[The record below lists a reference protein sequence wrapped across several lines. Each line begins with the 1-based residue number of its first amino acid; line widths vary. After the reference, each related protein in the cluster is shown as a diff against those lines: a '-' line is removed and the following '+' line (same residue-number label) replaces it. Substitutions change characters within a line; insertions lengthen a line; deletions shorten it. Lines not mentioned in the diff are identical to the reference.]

1 MSFDVQAFLTG
12 LAGSVAE
19 GIDRKGKEAREYG
32 IEEKRRAEG
41 NKATISQ
48 RRARV
53 QQVMGYT
60 KLLEDQ
66 GASSSQIQAVLS
78 SGPEQIQVLAN
89 KVQKAVEANNGQK
102 LGTADITAMISMPES
117 FSPLDMDL
125 DQFVQ
130 RTYGVYDDLNA
141 TQSAA
146 EDVSIWDR
154 FTGDAAMKNVNA
166 KLNTTPMYEN
176 LTAQDINEM
185 AAQKD
190 YEALVPSTFAMVSD
204 FKVFN
209 GEAMRR
215 ANNNLADLRADLNR
229 NGEYTNALDT
239 IDDLKLIREGDPEQ
253 EEKYQAA
260 VRAKEQLEKQ
270 YFSPHFISLE
280 QDYGPQLLSGPLNIL
295 AQMGQYMGAD
305 YVNDLQEGY
314 GVGSTDSLE
323 ATSEKAKIK
332 IEEKIEPVVVEP
344 AKKVV
349 YSNPAFMSD
358 HTIEVLENAEGL
370 VLGANILNKDGTPTG
385 DTLDA
390 ESAQTAIATFFSND
404 AGRQVAAPQN
414 LSTFSLEDMPSIDST
429 SITKEVWDD
438 MSRPQR
444 EAAGLPVSSLG
455 GFMSEFA
462 SPEDLAAVD
471 LKRNADPSS
480 NYLVVLPGMNLNRPY
495 MVSGSD
501 LAYIPDAAI
510 TRSTNRAVISEMT
523 EEDAAELSEDS
534 RAFKT
539 MPGSRLSK
547 MYGTEGN
554 TVTLPKELTDE
565 EKAAQEAAIAKEE
578 QAEQDEE
585 ALSNKEESS
594 SIPIKDS
601 VRKKAARMLDVPVST
616 LVEMQDKGELTE
628 MGLALLVDSG
638 NDMVD
643 FLVEKGVSDTFE
655 VFSLLSEWADK
666 NKKILPMNKAFLLTT
681 VGKKA
686 MREVSNQ

>member
-1 MSFDVQAFLTG
+1 MSFDVKAFLTG
-12 LAGSVAE
+12 FAGSVAE
-19 GIDRKGKEAREYG
+19 EIDRKGKEAREYG

-102 LGTADITAMISMPES
+102 LGTSDITAMISMPES

-146 EDVSIWDR
+146 EDVSIWDI

-166 KLNTTPMYEN
+166 KLNTTPMYGS

-229 NGEYTNALDT
+229 NGEYETAMDT
-239 IDDLKLIREGDPEQ
+239 INELGRVREGNPEL
-253 EEKYQAA
+253 EEQYQAA
-260 VRAKEQLEKQ
+260 VIVKEKLEKQ

-323 ATSEKAKIK
+323 ATPDFVLDNGI
-332 IEEKIEPVVVEP
+332 I
-344 AKKVV
+344 
-349 YSNPAFMSD
+349 
-358 HTIEVLENAEGL
+358 IEVMENPEGL
-370 VLGANILNKDGTPTG
+370 VLGANILNKDGTLTG

-390 ESAQTAIATFFSND
+390 ETAKGAIAKFFSND
-404 AGRQVAAPQN
+404 AGSQPKAPQN

-438 MSRPQR
+438 MSSPQR

-462 SPEDLAAVD
+462 STEDLAAVD

-565 EKAAQEAAIAKEE
+565 EKAAQEAEKAKEE
-578 QAEQDEE
+578 QAEQDEK
-585 ALSNKEESS
+585 ALSNKEKSS

>member
-60 KLLEDQ
+60 RLLEDQ
-66 GASSSQIQAVLS
+66 GASSAQIQAVLS

-102 LGTADITAMISMPES
+102 LGTADITAMISIPES

-229 NGEYTNALDT
+229 NTEYENALTT

-260 VRAKEQLEKQ
+260 VIVKENLEKQ

-323 ATSEKAKIK
+323 ATSEAAEIK

-358 HTIEVLENAEGL
+358 HTIEVMEDAEGL

-390 ESAQTAIATFFSND
+390 ESAQTAITTFFSND
-404 AGRQVAAPQN
+404 AGSQPEAPQN

-438 MSRPQR
+438 MSRAQR
-444 EAAGLPVSSLG
+444 QAAGLPISSLG
-455 GFMSEFA
+455 GLMSEFA

-510 TRSTNRAVISEMT
+510 TRATNRAVISEMT
-523 EEDAAELSEDS
+523 SDQSDEPDDYKKISGA
-534 RAFKT
+534 
-539 MPGSRLSK
+539 RLSK
-547 MYGTEGN
+547 LYGTEGN
-554 TVTLPKELTDE
+554 TTTIPKKLTDK

-666 NKKILPMNKAFLLTT
+666 NKKILPMNKAFLLKT

>member
-1 MSFDVQAFLTG
+1 MSFDVKAFLTG
-12 LAGSVAE
+12 FAGSVAE
-19 GIDRKGKEAREYG
+19 DIDRKGKEAREYG

-89 KVQKAVEANNGQK
+89 KVQKAVAANNGQK
-102 LGTADITAMISMPES
+102 LGTSDITAMISMPES

-146 EDVSIWDR
+146 EDVSIWDI

-166 KLNTTPMYEN
+166 KLNTTPMYGS

-229 NGEYTNALDT
+229 NGEYETAMDT
-239 IDDLKLIREGDPEQ
+239 INELGRVREGNPEL
-253 EEKYQAA
+253 EEQYQAA
-260 VRAKEQLEKQ
+260 VIVKEKLEKQ

-323 ATSEKAKIK
+323 ATSEKAAEIK
-332 IEEKIEPVVVEP
+332 IEEKIEPVVGEP

-349 YSNPAFMSD
+349 YSNTAFGK
-358 HTIEVLENAEGL
+358 IEVLENAEGL
-370 VLGANILNKDGTPTG
+370 VLGANIFNKDGTPTE

-390 ESAQTAIATFFSND
+390 KTAKGAIAKFFSND
-404 AGRQVAAPQN
+404 AGSQPKAPQN

-444 EAAGLPVSSLG
+444 EAAGLPVSS
-455 GFMSEFA
+455 FMSEFA
-462 SPEDLAAVD
+462 STEDLAAVD

-565 EKAAQEAAIAKEE
+565 EKAAQEAEKAKEE
-578 QAEQDEE
+578 QAEQDEK
-585 ALSNKEESS
+585 ALSNKEKSS

>member
-229 NGEYTNALDT
+229 NGEYANALTT

-260 VRAKEQLEKQ
+260 VRAKEKLEKQ

-314 GVGSTDSLE
+314 GVGPTDSLE
-323 ATSEKAKIK
+323 ATSEAAEIK
-332 IEEKIEPVVVEP
+332 IEEKIEPVVVKP
-344 AKKVV
+344 AKTVV
-349 YSNPAFMSD
+349 YSNTAFMSD
-358 HTIEVLENAEGL
+358 HTIEVMENAEGL
-370 VLGANILNKDGTPTG
+370 VLGANILNKDGTLTG

-455 GFMSEFA
+455 GLMSEFA

-471 LKRNADPSS
+471 LKRNANPSS

-523 EEDAAELSEDS
+523 SEQSDEPGDY
-534 RAFKT
+534 KT
-539 MPGSRLSK
+539 ISGARLSK
-547 MYGTEGN
+547 LYGTEGN
-554 TVTLPKELTDE
+554 TTTLPKKLTDK

-578 QAEQDEE
+578 QAEQDEG

>member
-1 MSFDVQAFLTG
+1 MSFDVKAFLTG
-12 LAGSVAE
+12 FAGSVAE
-19 GIDRKGKEAREYG
+19 DIDRKGKEAREYG

-89 KVQKAVEANNGQK
+89 KVQKAVAANNGQK
-102 LGTADITAMISMPES
+102 LGTSDITAMISMPES

-146 EDVSIWDR
+146 EDVSIWDI

-166 KLNTTPMYEN
+166 KLNTTPMYGS

-229 NGEYTNALDT
+229 NGEYETAMDT
-239 IDDLKLIREGDPEQ
+239 INELGRVREGNPEL
-253 EEKYQAA
+253 EEQYQAA
-260 VRAKEQLEKQ
+260 VIVKEKLEKQ

-323 ATSEKAKIK
+323 ATSEKAAEIK
-332 IEEKIEPVVVEP
+332 AATPDFVLDNGII
-344 AKKVV
+344 
-349 YSNPAFMSD
+349 
-358 HTIEVLENAEGL
+358 IEVMENPEGL
-370 VLGANILNKDGTPTG
+370 VLGANILNKDGTLTG

-390 ESAQTAIATFFSND
+390 ETAKGAIAKFFSND
-404 AGRQVAAPQN
+404 AGSQPKAPQN

-438 MSRPQR
+438 MSSPQR

-462 SPEDLAAVD
+462 STEDLAAVD

-565 EKAAQEAAIAKEE
+565 EKAAQEAEKAKEE
-578 QAEQDEE
+578 QAEQDEK
-585 ALSNKEESS
+585 ALSNKEKSS

>member
-1 MSFDVQAFLTG
+1 MSFDVKAFLTG
-12 LAGSVAE
+12 FAGSVAE
-19 GIDRKGKEAREYG
+19 DIDRKGKEAREYG

-89 KVQKAVEANNGQK
+89 KVQKAVAANNGQK
-102 LGTADITAMISMPES
+102 LGTSDITAMISMPES

-146 EDVSIWDR
+146 EDVSIWDI

-166 KLNTTPMYEN
+166 KLNTTPMYGS

-229 NGEYTNALDT
+229 NGEYETAMDT
-239 IDDLKLIREGDPEQ
+239 INELGRVREGNPEL
-253 EEKYQAA
+253 EEQYQAA
-260 VRAKEQLEKQ
+260 VIVKEKLEKQ

-323 ATSEKAKIK
+323 ATPDFVLDNGI
-332 IEEKIEPVVVEP
+332 I
-344 AKKVV
+344 
-349 YSNPAFMSD
+349 
-358 HTIEVLENAEGL
+358 IEVMENPEGL

-390 ESAQTAIATFFSND
+390 ESAQTAIAKFFSND
-404 AGRQVAAPQN
+404 AGSQPKAPQN

-444 EAAGLPVSSLG
+444 EAAGLPVSS
-455 GFMSEFA
+455 FMSEFA
-462 SPEDLAAVD
+462 STEDLAAVD

-565 EKAAQEAAIAKEE
+565 EKAAQEAEKAKEE
-578 QAEQDEE
+578 QAEQDEK
-585 ALSNKEESS
+585 ALSNKEKSS

>member
-117 FSPLDMDL
+117 FSPLDMDM

-229 NGEYTNALDT
+229 NGEYANALTT

-323 ATSEKAKIK
+323 ATSEKAAELKPA
-332 IEEKIEPVVVEP
+332 EVEPVVVKP
-344 AKKVV
+344 AKTVV

-358 HTIEVLENAEGL
+358 HTIEVMEDAEGL

-390 ESAQTAIATFFSND
+390 ESAQTAITTFFSND
-404 AGRQVAAPQN
+404 AGSQPKAPQD
-414 LSTFSLEDMPSIDST
+414 LSTFSLEDMPSIAST

-444 EAAGLPVSSLG
+444 EAAKLPVSSLG
-455 GFMSEFA
+455 GLMSEFA

-523 EEDAAELSEDS
+523 SEQGEE
-534 RAFKT
+534 
-539 MPGSRLSK
+539 PGDYKKISGARLSK
-547 MYGTEGN
+547 LYGTEGN
-554 TVTLPKELTDE
+554 TTTLPKKLTDK

-578 QAEQDEE
+578 QAEQDEG

>member
-19 GIDRKGKEAREYG
+19 GLDRKGKEAREYG

-229 NGEYTNALDT
+229 NGEYANALTT

-260 VRAKEQLEKQ
+260 VRVKEQLEKQ
-270 YFSPHFISLE
+270 YFSPHFIGLE

-323 ATSEKAKIK
+323 ATSEAAEIK

-358 HTIEVLENAEGL
+358 HTIEVMEDAEGL
-370 VLGANILNKDGTPTG
+370 VLGANILNKDGTLTG

-414 LSTFSLEDMPSIDST
+414 LSTFSLDDMPSVDST

-462 SPEDLAAVD
+462 STEDLAAVD
-471 LKRNADPSS
+471 LKRNANPSS

-565 EKAAQEAAIAKEE
+565 EKAAQEAEIAKEE
-578 QAEQDEE
+578 QAEIDEK
-585 ALSNKEESS
+585 ALSNKEAASNKQYKS
-594 SIPIKDS
+594 S
-601 VRKKAARMLDVPVST
+601 VRSKAARMLDVPVST
-616 LVEMQDKGELTE
+616 LVDMQDKGELTE

-666 NKKILPMNKAFLLTT
+666 NKKILPMNKAFLLKT

>member
-1 MSFDVQAFLTG
+1 
-12 LAGSVAE
+12 
-19 GIDRKGKEAREYG
+19 
-32 IEEKRRAEG
+32 
-41 NKATISQ
+41 
-48 RRARV
+48 
-53 QQVMGYT
+53 
-60 KLLEDQ
+60 
-66 GASSSQIQAVLS
+66 
-78 SGPEQIQVLAN
+78 
-89 KVQKAVEANNGQK
+89 
-102 LGTADITAMISMPES
+102 
-117 FSPLDMDL
+117 
-125 DQFVQ
+125 
-130 RTYGVYDDLNA
+130 
-141 TQSAA
+141 
-146 EDVSIWDR
+146 
-154 FTGDAAMKNVNA
+154 
-166 KLNTTPMYEN
+166 
-176 LTAQDINEM
+176 
-185 AAQKD
+185 
-190 YEALVPSTFAMVSD
+190 
-204 FKVFN
+204 
-209 GEAMRR
+209 
-215 ANNNLADLRADLNR
+215 
-229 NGEYTNALDT
+229 
-239 IDDLKLIREGDPEQ
+239 
-253 EEKYQAA
+253 
-260 VRAKEQLEKQ
+260 
-270 YFSPHFISLE
+270 
-280 QDYGPQLLSGPLNIL
+280 
-295 AQMGQYMGAD
+295 MGAD

-323 ATSEKAKIK
+323 ATSEAAEIK

-358 HTIEVLENAEGL
+358 HTIEVMEDAEGL
-370 VLGANILNKDGTPTG
+370 VLGANILNKDGTLTG

-429 SITKEVWDD
+429 SITKED

-444 EAAGLPVSSLG
+444 VAAGLPVSSLG

-462 SPEDLAAVD
+462 STEDLAAVD

-565 EKAAQEAAIAKEE
+565 EKAAQEAEIAKEE

-585 ALSNKEESS
+585 ALSNKEAASNKQYKS
-594 SIPIKDS
+594 S
-601 VRKKAARMLDVPVST
+601 VRSKAARMLDVPVST

>member
-1 MSFDVQAFLTG
+1 MSFDAQAFLTG
-12 LAGSVAE
+12 LAGGVAE
-19 GIDRKGKEAREYG
+19 GIKRKGVEARAFEKD
-32 IEEKRRAEG
+32 EKRRAEG
-41 NKATISQ
+41 NKASISQ

-66 GASSSQIQAVLS
+66 GASSEQIQAVLS

-102 LGTADITAMISMPES
+102 LGPADITAMISMPDS
-117 FSPLDMDL
+117 FSPLDMDM

-130 RTYGVYDDLNA
+130 RTYGTYDDPNA
-141 TQSAA
+141 SKPEA
-146 EDVSIWDR
+146 ENISIWDR
-154 FTGDAAMKNVNA
+154 FTGDAAMKRVNS
-166 KLNTTPMYEN
+166 KLDSTPVYEN

-190 YEALVPSTFAMVSD
+190 YEALVPSTFAMISD

-209 GEAMRR
+209 GEAMRK

-229 NGEYTNALDT
+229 NGEYDNALT
-239 IDDLKLIREGDPEQ
+239 IIDDLKLIREGDPEN
-253 EEKYQAA
+253 EERYQAA
-260 VRAKEQLEKQ
+260 VRTKEQLEKQ
-270 YFSPHFISLE
+270 YFSPHFIGLE

-314 GVGSTDSLE
+314 GVGPTDSLE
-323 ATSEKAKIK
+323 ATSKGAAELKAAKV
-332 IEEKIEPVVVEP
+332 EPVVVNP
-344 AKKVV
+344 AKTVV
-349 YSNPAFMSD
+349 YSNTAFMSD
-358 HTIEVLENAEGL
+358 HTIEVMEDAEGL

-390 ESAQTAIATFFSND
+390 ESAQTAITTFFSND
-404 AGRQVAAPQN
+404 AGSQPKAPQN
-414 LSTFSLEDMPSIDST
+414 LSEFSLEDMPSIDTT
-429 SITKEVWDD
+429 SITKGVWAN

-444 EAAGLPVSSLG
+444 QAAGLPVSSLG
-455 GFMSEFA
+455 GFVNEFA
-462 SPEDLAAVD
+462 SPEDLAAVE

-501 LAYIPDAAI
+501 LAYIPDDAI
-510 TRSTNRAVISEMT
+510 TRASNRAVISEMT
-523 EEDAAELSEDS
+523 SEQGKEPGDY
-534 RAFKT
+534 KT
-539 MPGSRLSK
+539 ISGARLSK
-547 MYGTEGN
+547 LYGTEGN
-554 TVTLPKELTDE
+554 TATIAKKLTAK

-616 LVEMQDKGELTE
+616 LVDMQEKGELTE

-655 VFSLLSEWADK
+655 VFSLLGEWADK
-666 NKKILPMNKAFLLTT
+666 NRKILPMNKAFLLTT